1 VGAPSAQVVLKRVES
16 SIDPWRQRSIAR
28 VSISVNGTVRLANLR
43 RGILAGVWLTAGLM
57 VATPVCAQLAPVA
70 LPCAGLEAGPVR
82 TVSRVLDAET
92 VALDDGSQL
101 RLVGILAPRA
111 FDVGAEADTW
121 PPELEAREELK
132 GLILGRTI
140 TVAFGGQRVDRYG
153 RLLGHVV
160 WSDGGQTRWVQRQLL
175 ERGMA
180 RAFTQ
185 NGNRACAQELL
196 KAESGAR
203 AAGRGLWAQ
212 ATYQVRRAGDPLL
225 IRRYRATFQVIEGPV
240 VSVASV
246 RGVIYLNFAA
256 DWRRG
261 FSASLRRRDQ
271 TLLGIYADDPSRLE
285 GKSLRVRGWVRQRR
299 SLGIDV
305 SQAGDVEVIEAASA
319 EGLPARDRARADPAI
334 PPIAAPNSKPP
345 SLIETGR

>member
-1 VGAPSAQVVLKRVES
+1 MQP
-16 SIDPWRQRSIAR
+16 
-28 VSISVNGTVRLANLR
+28 TNLR

-57 VATPVCAQLAPVA
+57 VAATPLRAQLAPVA

-92 VALDDGSQL
+92 VGLDDGSQL
-101 RLVGILAPRA
+101 RLIGILAPRA
-111 FDVGAEADTW
+111 FDAGAEADAW
-121 PPELEAREELK
+121 PPEVEAREELK
-132 GLILGRTI
+132 GLILGRSI
-140 TVAFGGQRVDRYG
+140 TVAFGGERVDRYG
-153 RLLGHVV
+153 RFLGHAV
-160 WSDGGQTRWVQRQLL
+160 WSDGGQTQWVQRQLL

-185 NGNRACAQELL
+185 NGNRACARELL
-196 KAESGAR
+196 AAERGAR

-212 ATYQVRRAGDPLL
+212 TAYQVRRASDPLL
-225 IRRYRATFQVIEGPV
+225 LQRYRTTFQVIEGPV

-261 FSASLRRRDQ
+261 FSASLRRRDRS
-271 TLLGIYADDPSRLE
+271 LLGIYADDPSRLE
-285 GKSLRVRGWVRQRR
+285 GKSVRVRGWVRQRR

-305 SQAGDVEVIEAASA
+305 SQAGDIEVIEPASADGAPAANRASA
-319 EGLPARDRARADPAI
+319 EPSI

-345 SLIETGR
+345 GLIETGR